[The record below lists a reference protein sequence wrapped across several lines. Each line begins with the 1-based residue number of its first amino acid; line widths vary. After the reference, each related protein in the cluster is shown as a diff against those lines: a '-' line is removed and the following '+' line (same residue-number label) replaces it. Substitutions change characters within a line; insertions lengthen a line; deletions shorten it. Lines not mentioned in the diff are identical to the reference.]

1 MIKTILL
8 SIAFLLLFAGCV
20 SKEILPVEVK
30 PAAKKIDYLV
40 DVKPILDKR
49 CVVCHSCYNSP
60 CQLKMSSFEGIDRGG
75 SKVAVYNAERLRAAD
90 PTRLFIDAQTTQQW
104 QSEHGFHSVT
114 SSSLKNSNYNDS
126 LLVSLLDAKRKNPKS
141 IGDYY
146 PEADNLTCAKDKGEL
161 EDYLDDHPNNGMPF
175 GFPQLSDE
183 EFTIISQWLQQGALG
198 PDDKQQ
204 SKITS
209 PSTITAKK
217 IDKWESFLNNRD
229 VKHQMT
235 ARYLYEH
242 FFLAHITFDKNS
254 NEFYELIRS
263 ATPPGEAASIIPTLR
278 PYDDPGAER
287 FYYRFRK
294 IHSTIVHKTHMVV
307 MFNDDMF
314 KRFNELFIDVKWNE
328 QPHVVGYDP
337 TISANPFIV
346 FAQIPPKSRYQFLL
360 DNSEYIIRTFIRGP
374 VCKGQI
380 ALNVIHDHFW
390 VMFMDPEYDLSIK
403 YPNFINQHSDKLR
416 MPIENGSS
424 DSVFKLF
431 SDKYIDDAIK
441 YNEERER
448 FYSIIYKDGLDYNAI
463 WKGNTSKDA
472 PLLTVYRHF
481 DSASVH
487 KGALGNLP
495 RTLWVIDYPLFER
508 IYYALVAGFDVYGNV
523 GHQTNIRRYM
533 DRLRVEGESY
543 FLDFMPKEQRQSIF
557 NSWYV
562 NQHFLAGEKSRYLPS
577 SMPSKISFNSD
588 DAKREMVEYV
598 VEHHLNRSAGISFDK
613 INYFRAGE
621 KHPSLPEKF
630 ETKDDLIQAI
640 RAVSRPGTA
649 FIQAI
654 NGYNSNLA
662 YIRIRIPQR
671 KDLFLSVVVNRWHD
685 NVSFMFD
692 EKKRLDPTKDETD
705 FIFGSIG
712 SYPNFFFDI
721 EKKDLAD
728 FFDLLVNY
736 QDKPEYI
743 AKLLKYGVGRGDD
756 SFWSHYD
763 WFQKR
768 FYEDDPLQAGLYDLN
783 RYYYHAWGDE
793 LPQQ

>member
-1 MIKTILL
+1 MMKSLL
-8 SIAFLLLFAGCV
+8 LPIVFLLLLAGCA
-20 SKEILPVEVK
+20 SKEILPVAVK
-30 PAAKKIDYLV
+30 PADKKIDYLA

-75 SKVAVYNAERLRAAD
+75 NKAAIYNAERLSAAD

-104 QSEHGFHSVT
+104 QNEHGFFSVT
-114 SSSLKNSNYNDS
+114 SSNTENSNFNNS
-126 LLVSLLDAKRKNPKS
+126 LLISLLDAKRQNPKS

-146 PEADNLTCAKDKGEL
+146 PEADDLTCAKNTGEL

-175 GFPQLSDE
+175 GFPQLSE
-183 EFTIISQWLQQGALG
+183 KEFTVISQWLQQGALG
-198 PDDKQQ
+198 PDGKQQ
-204 SKITS
+204 LKITS
-209 PSTITAKK
+209 PSTVTAKK

-229 VKHQMT
+229 AKHQMT

-242 FFLAHITFDKNS
+242 FFLAHITFDES
-254 NEFYELIRS
+254 GDEFYELIRS
-263 ATPPGEAASIIPTLR
+263 STPPGEPASIIPTLR
-278 PYDDPGAER
+278 PYDNPGAER

-307 MFNDDMF
+307 LFDNDAM
-314 KRFNELFIDVKWNE
+314 KRFNELFIDTQWSEK
-328 QPHVVGYDP
+328 PHVMDYD
-337 TISANPFIV
+337 TVNSANPFVV
-346 FAQIPPKSRYQFLL
+346 FAQIPISSRYQFLL

-390 VMFMDPEYDLSIK
+390 VMFMDPEYDLSVR
-403 YPNFINQHSDKLR
+403 YPNFVTQHSNELR

-431 SDKYIDDAIK
+431 SDKYINDAIK
-441 YNEERER
+441 YNEERAK
-448 FYSIIYKDGLDYNAI
+448 FYSIIYKDGLGYDAI
-463 WKGNTSKDA
+463 WRGNTAKDA

-487 KGALGNLP
+487 KGALGDLP
-495 RTLWVIDYPLFER
+495 RTVWVIDYPLFER

-543 FLDFMPKEQRQSIF
+543 FLDFLPKDQRQEIF

-562 NQHFLAGEKSRYLPS
+562 NQHFLAGEASKYIPS
-577 SMPSKISFNSD
+577 SMPGKIDFSTN
-588 DAKREMVEYV
+588 DAKREMVEYII
-598 VEHHLNRSAGISFDK
+598 EHHLNSLTDIKLDK
-613 INYFRAGE
+613 VNYFRAGE
-621 KHPSLPEKF
+621 EHPPLPEQYKT
-630 ETKDDLIQAI
+630 EDDLIQAI

-649 FIQAI
+649 FVKAI

-662 YIRIRIPQR
+662 YIRIRIPQK
-671 KDLFLSVVVNRWHD
+671 KDVFLSVVVNRWHD

-692 EKKRLDPTKDETD
+692 EKKRLNPTKDEAD

-712 SYPNFFFDI
+712 SYPNFFFDVHQ
-721 EKKDLAD
+721 KDLAD
-728 FFDLLVNY
+728 FFDLLTNY
-736 QDKPEYI
+736 QDNPEYI
-743 AKLLKYGVGRGDD
+743 AKILKYGVGRDEDG
-756 SFWSHYD
+756 FWDHYD

-783 RYYYHAWGDE
+783 RYYYHAWGG
-793 LPQQ
+793 QSQ

>member
-1 MIKTILL
+1 MV
-8 SIAFLLLFAGCV
+8 FLLLFAGCG
-20 SKEILPVEVK
+20 SKEILPVEIR
-30 PAAKKIDYLV
+30 PAAKKIDYLA

-75 SKVAVYNAERLRAAD
+75 SKVAVYNAERLNAAD
-90 PTRLFIDAQTTQQW
+90 PTRLFVDAQTTQEW
-104 QSEHGFHSVT
+104 QSGHGFHSVT
-114 SSSLKNSNYNDS
+114 SSSLKNSNFNDS

-141 IGDYY
+141 VGNYY
-146 PEADNLTCAKDKGEL
+146 PEADDLTCAKNIGEL

-175 GFPQLSDE
+175 GFPELSDN
-183 EFTIISQWLQQGALG
+183 EFAIISQWLQQGALG
-198 PDDKQQ
+198 PDSMQQ
-204 SKITS
+204 SKIIS
-209 PSTITAKK
+209 PSSISAKN
-217 IDKWESFLNNRD
+217 IEKWESFLNEKD
-229 VKHQMT
+229 PKHQMT

-242 FFLAHITFDKNS
+242 FFLAHITFEKS
-254 NEFYELIRS
+254 GSEFYELIRS
-263 ATPPGEAASIIPTLR
+263 TTPSGAPTSIIPTLR
-278 PYDDPGAER
+278 PYDDPGTEK

-307 MFNDDMF
+307 VFNDDTL
-314 KRFNELFIDVKWNE
+314 KRYNELFIDTKWDE
-328 QPHVVGYDP
+328 EPHIMDYDP
-337 TISANPFIV
+337 VSSANPFVV
-346 FAQIPPKSRYQFLL
+346 FAQMPPALRYQFLL

-390 VMFMDPEYDLSIK
+390 VMFMDPKYDLSVR
-403 YPNFINQHSDKLR
+403 YPNFLNHHADELR

-424 DSVFKLF
+424 DSVFRLF
-431 SDKYIDDAIK
+431 SDKYIDAAIK
-441 YNEERER
+441 YNKEREN
-448 FYSIIYKDGLDYNAI
+448 FYSIIYTDGLGYDAI
-463 WKGNTSKDA
+463 WKGNTAKDA

-487 KGALGNLP
+487 KGALGDLP

-543 FLDFMPKEQRQSIF
+543 FLDFLPKGQRQGIF
-557 NSWYV
+557 DSWYI
-562 NQHFLAGEKSRYLPS
+562 NQNFLAGEKSKYLPS
-577 SMPSKISFNSD
+577 SMPAKIIFHSD
-588 DAKREMVEYV
+588 DTKREMVEYV
-598 VEHHLNRSAGISFDK
+598 IGHHLNRSTGISFDK
-613 INYFRAGE
+613 LNYFRVGE
-621 KHPSLPEKF
+621 KHPPLPEKF
-630 ETKDDLIQAI
+630 ETEDDLIQAI

-649 FIQAI
+649 FVRAI

-662 YIRIRIPQR
+662 YIRIRIPEKR
-671 KDLFLSVVVNRWHD
+671 DLFLSVVINRWHD

-692 EKKRLDPTKDETD
+692 EKKRLEPTRDEAD

-712 SYPNFFFDI
+712 SYPNFFFDV

-728 FFDLLVNY
+728 FFDLLINY
-736 QDKPEYI
+736 QDKEEYI
-743 AKLLKYGVGRGDD
+743 AKLLKYGVGRDD
-756 SFWSHYD
+756 DGFWQHYD

-783 RYYYHAWGDE
+783 RYYYHAWGG
-793 LPQQ
+793 LPQEQ

>member
-1 MIKTILL
+1 MMKSLL
-8 SIAFLLLFAGCV
+8 LPIVFLLLLAGCA
-20 SKEILPVEVK
+20 SKEILPVAVK
-30 PAAKKIDYLV
+30 PTDKKIDYLA

-75 SKVAVYNAERLRAAD
+75 NKAAIYNAERLSAAD

-104 QSEHGFHSVT
+104 QNEHGFFSVT
-114 SSSLKNSNYNDS
+114 SSNTENSNFNNS
-126 LLVSLLDAKRKNPKS
+126 LLISLLDAKRQNPKS

-146 PEADNLTCAKDKGEL
+146 PEADDLTCAKNTGEL

-175 GFPQLSDE
+175 GFPQLSE
-183 EFTIISQWLQQGALG
+183 KEFTVISQWLQQGALG
-198 PDDKQQ
+198 PDGKQQ
-204 SKITS
+204 LKITS
-209 PSTITAKK
+209 PSTVTAKK

-229 VKHQMT
+229 AKHQMT

-242 FFLAHITFDKNS
+242 FFLAHITFDES
-254 NEFYELIRS
+254 GDEFYELIRS
-263 ATPPGEAASIIPTLR
+263 STPPGEPASIIPTLR
-278 PYDDPGAER
+278 PYDNPGAER

-307 MFNDDMF
+307 LFDNDAM
-314 KRFNELFIDVKWNE
+314 KRFNELFIDTQWSEK
-328 QPHVVGYDP
+328 PHVMDYD
-337 TISANPFIV
+337 TVNSANPFVV
-346 FAQIPPKSRYQFLL
+346 FAQIPISSRYQFLL

-390 VMFMDPEYDLSIK
+390 VMFMDPEYDLSVR
-403 YPNFINQHSDKLR
+403 YPNFVTQHSNELR

-431 SDKYIDDAIK
+431 SDKYINDAIK
-441 YNEERER
+441 YNEERAK
-448 FYSIIYKDGLDYNAI
+448 FYSIIYKDGLGYDAI
-463 WKGNTSKDA
+463 WRGNTAKDA

-487 KGALGNLP
+487 KGALGDLP
-495 RTLWVIDYPLFER
+495 RTVWVIDYPLFER

-543 FLDFMPKEQRQSIF
+543 FLDFLPKDQRQEIF

-562 NQHFLAGEKSRYLPS
+562 NQHFLAGEASKYIPS
-577 SMPSKISFNSD
+577 SMPGKIDFSTN
-588 DAKREMVEYV
+588 DAKREMVEYII
-598 VEHHLNRSAGISFDK
+598 EHHLNSLTDIKLDK
-613 INYFRAGE
+613 VNYFRAGE
-621 KHPSLPEKF
+621 EHPPLPEQYKT
-630 ETKDDLIQAI
+630 EDDLIQAI

-649 FIQAI
+649 FVKAI

-662 YIRIRIPQR
+662 YIRIRIPQK
-671 KDLFLSVVVNRWHD
+671 KDVFLSVVVNRWHD

-692 EKKRLDPTKDETD
+692 EKKRLNPTKDEAD

-712 SYPNFFFDI
+712 SYPNFFFDVHQ
-721 EKKDLAD
+721 KDLAD
-728 FFDLLVNY
+728 FFDLLTNY
-736 QDKPEYI
+736 QDNPEYI
-743 AKLLKYGVGRGDD
+743 AKILKYGVGRDEDG
-756 SFWSHYD
+756 FWDHYD

-783 RYYYHAWGDE
+783 RYYYHAWGG
-793 LPQQ
+793 QSQ

>member
-1 MIKTILL
+1 MMKSLL
-8 SIAFLLLFAGCV
+8 LPIVFLLLLAGCA
-20 SKEILPVEVK
+20 SKEILPVAVK
-30 PAAKKIDYLV
+30 PADKKIDYLA

-75 SKVAVYNAERLRAAD
+75 NKAAIYNAERLSAAD

-104 QSEHGFHSVT
+104 QNEHGFFSVT
-114 SSSLKNSNYNDS
+114 SSNTENSNFNNS
-126 LLVSLLDAKRKNPKS
+126 LLISLLDAKRQNPKS

-146 PEADNLTCAKDKGEL
+146 PEADDLTCAKNTGEL

-175 GFPQLSDE
+175 GFPQLSE
-183 EFTIISQWLQQGALG
+183 KEFTVISQWLQQGALG
-198 PDDKQQ
+198 PDGKQQ
-204 SKITS
+204 LKITS
-209 PSTITAKK
+209 PSTVTAKK

-229 VKHQMT
+229 AKHQMT

-242 FFLAHITFDKNS
+242 FFLAHITFDES
-254 NEFYELIRS
+254 GDEFYELIRS
-263 ATPPGEAASIIPTLR
+263 STPPGEPASIIPTLR
-278 PYDDPGAER
+278 PYDNPGAER

-307 MFNDDMF
+307 LFDNDTMR
-314 KRFNELFIDVKWNE
+314 RFNELFIDTQWSEK
-328 QPHVVGYDP
+328 PHVMDYD
-337 TISANPFIV
+337 TVNSANPFVV
-346 FAQIPPKSRYQFLL
+346 FAQIPISSRYQFLL

-390 VMFMDPEYDLSIK
+390 VMFMDPEYDLSVR
-403 YPNFINQHSDKLR
+403 YPNFVTQHSNELR

-431 SDKYIDDAIK
+431 SDKYINDAIK
-441 YNEERER
+441 YNEERAK
-448 FYSIIYKDGLDYNAI
+448 FYSIIYKDGLGYDAI
-463 WKGNTSKDA
+463 WRGNTAKDA
-472 PLLTVYRHF
+472 PLLTIYRHF

-487 KGALGNLP
+487 KGALGDLP
-495 RTLWVIDYPLFER
+495 RTVWVIDYPLFER

-543 FLDFMPKEQRQSIF
+543 FLDFLPKDQRQEIF

-562 NQHFLAGEKSRYLPS
+562 NQHFLAGEASKYIPS
-577 SMPSKISFNSD
+577 SMPGKIDFSTN
-588 DAKREMVEYV
+588 DAKREMVEYII
-598 VEHHLNRSAGISFDK
+598 EHHLNSLTDIKLDK
-613 INYFRAGE
+613 VNYFRAGE
-621 KHPSLPEKF
+621 EHPPLPEQYKT
-630 ETKDDLIQAI
+630 EDDLIQAI

-649 FIQAI
+649 FVKAI

-662 YIRIRIPQR
+662 YIRIRIPQK
-671 KDLFLSVVVNRWHD
+671 KDVFLSVVVNRWHD

-692 EKKRLDPTKDETD
+692 EKKRLNPTKDEAD

-712 SYPNFFFDI
+712 SYPNFFFDVHQ
-721 EKKDLAD
+721 KDLAD
-728 FFDLLVNY
+728 FFDLLTNY
-736 QDKPEYI
+736 QDNPEYI
-743 AKLLKYGVGRGDD
+743 AKILKYGVGRDEDG
-756 SFWSHYD
+756 FWDHYD

-783 RYYYHAWGDE
+783 RYYYHAWGG
-793 LPQQ
+793 QSQ